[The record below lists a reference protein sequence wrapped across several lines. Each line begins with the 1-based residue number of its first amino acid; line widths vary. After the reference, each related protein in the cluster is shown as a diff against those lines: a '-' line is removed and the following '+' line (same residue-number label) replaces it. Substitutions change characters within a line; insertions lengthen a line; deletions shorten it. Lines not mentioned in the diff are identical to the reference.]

1 MSIASLA
8 LLLAANTVPLPV
20 PTPGPLEQQL
30 ARWTPG
36 PIRCGD
42 TAIAPVRLSAV
53 QSALHWGV
61 GEANTVTL
69 QFRIDADGRPLSI
82 RTEGASFVP
91 NGEDIAPALAASTF
105 APGAAR
111 TDCRVEYRQQLTPL
125 SQADP
130 ADLIAYTLAP
140 TNGPLPR
147 EGWERIRPADT
158 DCLRQPRPAALLR
171 AYPDFRKI
179 AGRPGERQWSMTG
192 YDLDAKG
199 RPVGVRTIDGTGD
212 ITLDAAARKAVSAS
226 RFTDGKRQGCLY
238 PYWRGAMRL
247 AAPPMADEGQLGPT
261 PQCPAAPW
269 AQQPRLTYPPAW
281 NRRRIE
287 GWAVVQFDVA
297 PWGETGNARVLASEP
312 AEAFGKQA
320 MQVIRSAR
328 RAPSSAGVSGC
339 IERVRFAIPPDDRG
353 AVDNAEEGPAP
364 Q

>member
-20 PTPGPLEQQL
+20 PVTAPQEQQL

-36 PIRCGD
+36 PVRCGGTVID
-42 TAIAPVRLSAV
+42 PVRLSAV
-53 QSALHWGV
+53 QSVLRWGA
-61 GEANTVTL
+61 GDPRTVTL

-82 RTEGASFVP
+82 RTEGASFIP
-91 NGEDIAPALAASTF
+91 YGEDIAPALAASTF
-105 APGAAR
+105 ASGAAHA
-111 TDCRVEYRQQLTPL
+111 DCRVDYQQQSIPL

-130 ADLIAYTLAP
+130 TDLIAYSLTP
-140 TNGPLPR
+140 SNGPLPR
-147 EGWERIRPADT
+147 AGWERIRPADT
-158 DCLRQPRPAALLR
+158 DCLRQPRPAVLLR

-179 AGRPGERQWSMTG
+179 VGRPGERQWSMTG

-212 ITLDAAARKAVSAS
+212 VTLDAAARKAVSAS
-226 RFTDGKRQGCLY
+226 RFTEGKRQGCLY

-247 AAPPMADEGQLGPT
+247 AAPPMPDET
-261 PQCPAAPW
+261 PAKATPHCPAAPW

-287 GWAVVQFDVA
+287 GWAVVQFDIA

-312 AEAFGKQA
+312 AEAFGQQA
-320 MQVIRSAR
+320 IQVIRSAR
-328 RAPSSAGVSGC
+328 RAPSTTGASGC
-339 IERVRFAIPPDDRG
+339 IERVRFRIPPDDRT
-353 AVDNAEEGPAP
+353 AVDNAEENPAP
-364 Q
+364 